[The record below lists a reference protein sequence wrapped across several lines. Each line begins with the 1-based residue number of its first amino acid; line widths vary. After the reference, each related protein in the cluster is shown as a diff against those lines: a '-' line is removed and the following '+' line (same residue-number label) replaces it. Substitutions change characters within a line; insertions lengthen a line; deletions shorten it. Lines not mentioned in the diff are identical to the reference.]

1 MLGESTPVEE
11 RANSIEEARAPIE
24 VAEDSPDGTDPSPKV
39 DDALDCE
46 AEKPTTDLQLSSED
60 MQASSGSLDTTT
72 QEASKDASNSSS
84 EDPFG
89 QTFPLF
95 IPPIRFMAEV
105 PPEMLPPLFPSGDE
119 NAGKK
124 LNENLNI

>member
-24 VAEDSPDGTDPSPKV
+24 AAEDSPDGTDPSQKV

-60 MQASSGSLDTTT
+60 PDDTTT
-72 QEASKDASNSSS
+72 QEASKDTSNSTS

-119 NAGKK
+119 NGGKK
-124 LNENLNI
+124 SNENFNI

>member
-24 VAEDSPDGTDPSPKV
+24 VAEDSPDGTDPSQKV

-60 MQASSGSLDTTT
+60 PEDTTT
-72 QEASKDASNSSS
+72 QEASKDTSNSTS

-119 NAGKK
+119 NGGKK
-124 LNENLNI
+124 SNENFNI

>member
-24 VAEDSPDGTDPSPKV
+24 VAEDSPDGTDPSQKV

-60 MQASSGSLDTTT
+60 PEDTTT
-72 QEASKDASNSSS
+72 QEASKDTSNSTS

-105 PPEMLPPLFPSGDE
+105 PPEMLPPLFPSSDE
-119 NAGKK
+119 NGGKK
-124 LNENLNI
+124 SNENLNI